1 MNKIKQLAISE
12 SGFIFDPSTGH
23 SYTANTTGAFI
34 LKQFALD
41 KNESEIIEAIINE
54 YEVDEVQVRQ
64 DLKSFEQ
71 EIQRQHLS

>member
-34 LKQFALD
+34 LKQYALD
-41 KNESEIIEAIINE
+41 KSETEIIEAVMNE

-64 DLKSFEQ
+64 DLKSFDQ
-71 EIQRQHLS
+71 EIHRQHLS

>member
-41 KNESEIIEAIINE
+41 KNESEIIEAVINE